1 MGKDYS
7 NKYLVENGTVQFCS
21 VMTNKV
27 SIGLLVLRYMM
38 GFVEKGT
45 KCGFLLKN
53 GNKGK

>member
-7 NKYLVENGTVQFCS
+7 NKYFVENGTVQFCS

-38 GFVEKGT
+38 GFVEKGK